1 VHKLGKYWWVI
12 GLMFALGV
20 VFLSPLASSDPDGL
34 ERVAEDAGFLSRAE
48 DAPYEVMPDYAF
60 PGIENSA
67 VSTIVAGLIGAVLL
81 FGAGYG
87 LAWLLRRRSE
97 RAMGSPPRTT
107 DAT

>member
-1 VHKLGKYWWVI
+1 MDRLGKYWWVI
-12 GLMFALGV
+12 GLLFALGV
-20 VFLSPLASSDPDGL
+20 VLLSPLASSDPDGL
-34 ERVAEDAGFLSRAE
+34 ERVAEDTGFLDRAE

-67 VSTIVAGLIGAVLL
+67 VSTIVAGLIGALLL
-81 FGAGYG
+81 FGVGYG

-97 RAMGSPPRTT
+97 QAAGNPQRAT